1 LCLRQASN
9 QKSIDLELRLSV
21 FAEGYLSV
29 WSNMMKL
36 PRRNFLRL
44 VAGAAAPPT
53 LPGVAWALDYP
64 TRPVRIIVGVA
75 AGGGN
80 DIRARL
86 IAQYLS
92 VQLGQQFLVVNQ
104 AGGSG
109 IVAREEVARA
119 LDGHTLL
126 YASSTDAT
134 EATLLVDKSNFV
146 FLRDIAPVGGIARS
160 PFVMVVNASFPTKTL
175 PEFIAYAKDHP
186 GKINMGSAGTG
197 GINHLFGELFK
208 AMTGVNLV
216 HVPYRG
222 GAQALTDLIA
232 GQIQVLWVSV
242 PPSLPYIQAGTLRA
256 LGITTAVRVNALPD
270 IPTIGEFVPGY
281 EASQFNG
288 LGAPRNT
295 PVEIIDKLNSALNSA
310 LADPKLRAR
319 LVDLGDTPLPGSP
332 ADFQKLIGDETEKWA
347 KVIKSANIKAE

>member
-1 LCLRQASN
+1 
-9 QKSIDLELRLSV
+9 
-21 FAEGYLSV
+21 
-29 WSNMMKL
+29 MKL
-36 PRRNFLRL
+36 PRRKFLQL
-44 VAGAAAPPT
+44 AT
-53 LPGVAWALDYP
+53 GVAALPAISRVASALDYP
-64 TRPVRIIVGVA
+64 TRPVRIVVGVA

-92 VQLGQQFLVVNQ
+92 AQLGQQFLVVNQ
-104 AGGSG
+104 TGGSG

-119 LDGHTLL
+119 VDGHTLL
-126 YASSTDAT
+126 YATSTDAT
-134 EATLLVDKSNFV
+134 EATLLDKSNFV
-146 FLRDIAPVGGIARS
+146 FLRDIAPVGGIVRS
-160 PFVMVVNASFPTKTL
+160 PYVMLVNASFPTKTV

-197 GINHLFGELFK
+197 GTNHLFGELFK

-242 PPSLPYIQAGTLRA
+242 PPSLAYIQAGTLRA
-256 LGITTAVRVNALPD
+256 LAVTTPIRVTALPD

-281 EASQFNG
+281 EASQFAG

-332 ADFQKLIGDETEKWA
+332 ADFGKLIADETEKWA
-347 KVIKSANIKAE
+347 KVIKSANIKPE